1 MSERLLLCSDL
12 DRTLLPNGHQPESPE
27 ARPRLRRLA
36 QHPELILAYVS
47 GRNIDL
53 IEAAIEQYHLPHPAY
68 ALADVGTSIYRWQG
82 GDWRLWESWRQKIG
96 HDWRHYR
103 NHDLR
108 PLLDDIEELALQ
120 EETNQHDYKL
130 SYYAMPDLVDS
141 GVLLELRR
149 RLRELHIDFELVW
162 SVDETSNTGLLDIL
176 PASATKLGAVRFLM
190 RELDLGRHHTV
201 FAGDSGNDLDV
212 LASDIPGVLVA
223 NATDEVRQQA
233 LREAEA
239 RNRAADL
246 YCAHGGFLGMN
257 GNYSAGV
264 LEGLA
269 HFHPE
274 ARGWMGG

>member
-36 QHPELILAYVS
+36 QHPDLILAYVS

-53 IEAAIEQYHLPHPAY
+53 IEAAIELYHLPHPAY

-96 HDWRHYR
+96 HDWQHYR

-120 EETNQHDYKL
+120 EETAQHDYKL

-246 YCAHGGFLGMN
+246 YCARGGFLGMN

-269 HFHPE
+269 YFHPE
-274 ARGWMGG
+274 ARGWMGD

>member
-12 DRTLLPNGHQPESPE
+12 DRTLLPNGNQPESPE
-27 ARPRLRRLA
+27 ARPHLRRLV
-36 QHPELILAYVS
+36 QCPDLILAYVS

-53 IEAAIEQYHLPHPAY
+53 IEAAIEQYELPHPHY

-82 GDWRLWESWRQKIG
+82 GNWRLWESWRQKIG
-96 HDWRHYR
+96 HDWKRYR

-108 PLLDDIEELALQ
+108 PVLDDIEELALQ

-130 SYYAMPDLVDS
+130 SYYAVPDLVDS

-149 RLRELHIDFELVW
+149 RLRELHIDFEIVW

-190 RELDLGRHHTV
+190 RELGLGRHHTV

-212 LASDIPGVLVA
+212 LTSDIPGVLVA
-223 NATDEVRQQA
+223 NATAEVRDRA

-239 RNRAADL
+239 NNRSIDL
-246 YCAHGGFLGMN
+246 YCARGGFLDMN

-264 LEGLA
+264 LEGLV

-274 ARGWMGG
+274 TRGWIK

>member
-12 DRTLLPNGHQPESPE
+12 DRTLLPNGNQPESPE
-27 ARPRLRRLA
+27 ARPHLRRLV
-36 QHPELILAYVS
+36 QCPDLILAYVS

-53 IEAAIEQYHLPHPAY
+53 IEAAIEQYQLPHPHY

-96 HDWRHYR
+96 HDWKRYR

-130 SYYAMPDLVDS
+130 SYYAVPDLVDS

-149 RLRELHIDFELVW
+149 RLRELRIDFEVVW

-190 RELDLGRHHTV
+190 QELNLGRHHTV

-212 LASDIPGVLVA
+212 LTSDIPGVLVA
-223 NATDEVRQQA
+223 NATDAVRDQA

-246 YCAHGGFLGMN
+246 YCARGGFLDMN

-264 LEGLA
+264 LEGLV

-274 ARGWMGG
+274 TRGWMGA

>member
-12 DRTLLPNGHQPESPE
+12 DRTLLPNGNQPESPE

-108 PLLDDIEELALQ
+108 PRLDDIEELALQ

-149 RLRELHIDFELVW
+149 RLRELHIDFEIVW

-201 FAGDSGNDLDV
+201 FAGDSGNDLNV
-212 LASDIPGVLVA
+212 LTSDIPGVLVA
-223 NATDEVRQQA
+223 NATDAVREQA
-233 LREAEA
+233 LREAGA
-239 RNRAADL
+239 RNQAAGL
-246 YCAHGGFLGMN
+246 YCAAGDFMGMN

-264 LEGLA
+264 LEGLV

-274 ARGWMGG
+274 TRGWLGG

>member
-12 DRTLLPNGHQPESPE
+12 DRTLLPNGNQPESPG

-36 QHPELILAYVS
+36 QRPELVLAYVS

-68 ALADVGTSIYRWQG
+68 ALADVGTSIYRWRG
-82 GDWRLWESWRQKIG
+82 GGWRLWDSWRQKIG
-96 HDWRHYR
+96 HDWKRYR

-130 SYYAMPDLVDS
+130 SYYAVPDLVDS

-149 RLRELHIDFELVW
+149 RLRELRIDFEVVW

-176 PASATKLGAVRFLM
+176 PASATKLGAVHFLM
-190 RELDLGRHHTV
+190 RELGLGRHHTV

-223 NATDEVRQQA
+223 NATDAVREQA

-246 YCAHGGFLGMN
+246 YCAHGGFLDMN

-264 LEGLA
+264 LEGLV

-274 ARGWMGG
+274 IRSWIE

>member
-12 DRTLLPNGHQPESPE
+12 DRTLLPNGNQPESPE

-36 QHPELILAYVS
+36 QRPELVLAYVS

-53 IEAAIEQYHLPHPAY
+53 IEAAIEQYHLPHPDY
-68 ALADVGTSIYRWQG
+68 ALADVGTSIYRWKG

-149 RLRELHIDFELVW
+149 RLRELHIDFEVVW
-162 SVDETSNTGLLDIL
+162 SVDETSGTGLLDIL

-223 NATDEVRQQA
+223 NATDEVRQQS

-246 YCAHGGFLGMN
+246 YCARGGFMDMN

-264 LEGLA
+264 LEGLV

-274 ARGWMGG
+274 VRSWIE